1 MGHIV
6 GAAIVSHHP
15 GLMQCEEFR
24 VLQGAGSDSDLIP
37 GYARVRRR
45 IEAAKPDV
53 VMIFDSHWFTTGY
66 HLVDGGARYEG
77 TYISDEMPWYLHG
90 VPYSYRGHP
99 ELAVAIEAVFQRPS
113 RLGEKVRFT
122 LKVERV
128 GGSSVKLWVE
138 GQGPDGLR
146 LRVGMVLAWIDGMKA
161 APWPAEM
168 RAALESYKETQDA

>member
-1 MGHIV
+1 MYERLIQIEFNHCDPAGIV
-6 GAAIVSHHP
+6 FYPRYFEMVNSVIENFFADV
-15 GLMQCEEFR
+15 
-24 VLQGAGSDSDLIP
+24 
-37 GYARVRRR
+37 VRRSF
-45 IEAAKPDV
+45 AAMHKA
-53 VMIFDSHWFTTGY
+53 
-66 HLVDGGARYEG
+66 GG
-77 TYISDEMPWYLHG
+77 TNG
-90 VPYSYRGHP
+90 VP
-99 ELAVAIEAVFQRPS
+99 AVAMEAVFQRPS

-146 LRVGMVLAWIDGMKA
+146 LRVGMTLAWIHGMKA